1 MGYKYNIS
9 NHTQVSFQIN
19 YHPPPKSFTRL
30 ILRLVAEKMWGTNQ
44 KNFKFWVQPTKNNTT
59 SNTPKVRKIWKPE
72 CSNTHSF
79 LRNQSKSKHTEMIN
93 LTGLILIINSK
104 THKEFQHYL
113 QFVHKAIPIKSWR
126 SIWFSWQTWS
136 DLEA

>member
-44 KNFKFWVQPTKNNTT
+44 KSSNFEFNP
-59 SNTPKVRKIWKPE
+59 RKITP
-72 CSNTHSF
+72 
-79 LRNQSKSKHTEMIN
+79 
-93 LTGLILIINSK
+93 
-104 THKEFQHYL
+104 
-113 QFVHKAIPIKSWR
+113 
-126 SIWFSWQTWS
+126 
-136 DLEA
+136 LETPQK